1 MASYVAASAVPAI
14 AIENTIAILQT
25 LDMTGIKA
33 LRDRIIKV
41 HIRELA
47 RSGIKIDLAHFLALH
62 LFVG

>member
-1 MASYVAASAVPAI
+1 
-14 AIENTIAILQT
+14 
-25 LDMTGIKA
+25 MTGIKA
-33 LRDRIIKV
+33 LRDRIVKV